1 MSRCLHSL
9 RDLAAE
15 RVFQSSWTQKTLDR
29 ALKQLSNNIH
39 LNKINLVNEAEITV
53 YKEAVIQVDQ
63 SAALM
68 K

>member
-15 RVFQSSWTQKTLDR
+15 RVFQSSWTKKKLDR
-29 ALKQLSNNIH
+29 ELKQLSNNIH
-39 LNKINLVNEAEITV
+39 LNKINLIYEAEIKV
-53 YKEAVIQVDQ
+53 YKEAAIQVDQ